1 MIGARLGPWLL
12 DGEIG
17 RGGMATVYHAHA
29 EPPPTEGPAVA
40 AVKVLA
46 AELAAEPG
54 FVLRFQREIEIV
66 RHLDHPNIVRFFDSG
81 VHDGR
86 PWFAMEYVAGPSFD
100 AVLERQGRLPWREVL
115 ETACQLAPTLKHAHD
130 RGVIHR
136 DLKPSNLLRAPVPEG
151 FGVVKLSD
159 FGVASLFASRHLTV
173 TGGVVGTAEFLSP
186 EQAAGKPV
194 TRRSD
199 LYSFGV
205 VLYTLLTGRPPFEGE
220 VLDLLHKHRFARFD
234 PPIRIVAE
242 MPRDFN
248 DVICELMDK
257 DPGKRPSD
265 GLVLFRRLDAVRR
278 KVARQEATAT
288 VASGSYIRADATSTR
303 EEGKAGAATLMSRLM
318 RRELERQNRGGPARR
333 LLNRPAVLITLLA
346 ITIGGIVWGFWPPS
360 EEQLYQRA
368 AAATASANPDDWD
381 RASEY
386 LDALDR
392 DHPHHGHQAEISEL
406 RRRLAERAAARPAEH
421 AARAAGPMG
430 EAQWF
435 FQEGM
440 RQRQRGDLEGARRT
454 WTALT
459 QAFGQTPSE
468 APWVRRAETELAQL
482 DAPANPDS
490 VDHGRRWGPVQEAV
504 RKAKQLR
511 EEGKADEADE
521 MLQGLRDLYRG
532 DVEAEAIIEGK
543 DEKP

>member
-17 RGGMATVYHAHA
+17 RGGMAAVYHAQA
-29 EPPPTEGPAVA
+29 DPRPAEGPAVA

-66 RHLDHPNIVRFFDSG
+66 RHLDHPNIVRFYDSG
-81 VHDGR
+81 VHEGR

-100 AVLERQGRLPWREVL
+100 AVLERYGRLPWREVL
-115 ETACQLAPTLKHAHD
+115 DVGCQLAPALKHAHD

-136 DLKPSNLLRAPVPEG
+136 DLKPSNLLRAADPDGP
-151 FGVVKLSD
+151 GVVKLSD

-234 PPIRIVAE
+234 PPVRIVPE
-242 MPRDFN
+242 MPNDFN
-248 DVICELMDK
+248 DAICELMEK

-265 GLVLFRRLDAVRR
+265 GLVLFRRLDSIRR
-278 KVARQEATAT
+278 KVARLEAAPT
-288 VASGSYIRADATSTR
+288 VAPGSYVEGDATSAH
-303 EEGKAGAATLMSRLM
+303 EEGKTGPATLMSRLM
-318 RRELERQNRGGPARR
+318 RRELEHQNRGGPARQ

-346 ITIGGIVWGFWPPS
+346 ITIGAIIWGFWPPS
-360 EEQLYQRA
+360 QEQLYQRA
-368 AAATASANPDDWD
+368 AAATASASPDDWD
-381 RASEY
+381 RAAEY

-392 DHPHHGHQAEISEL
+392 DHPNHGHQAEVSEL
-406 RRRLAERAAARPAEH
+406 RRRLAEHTAARPAEQ
-421 AARAAGPMG
+421 AARVAGPMG

-440 RQRQRGDLEGARRT
+440 RQRQRGDAEGARHT

-459 QAFGQTPSE
+459 RAFGQTPSE
-468 APWVRRAETELAQL
+468 GPWVRLAERELARL
-482 DAPANPDS
+482 DAPANPDP
-490 VDHGRRWGPVQEAV
+490 VDHRRRWGPVQEAV

-521 MLQGLRDLYRG
+521 VLQGLRDLYHG
-532 DVEAEAIIEGK
+532 DADATAIIEDK
-543 DEKP
+543 DAAP